1 MLLRG
6 RFCNIDRRDD
16 AVTRE
21 LLREWKQRPGWTT
34 EQKVVLA
41 AALRFTSSRRGG
53 ALQIGGL
60 VDQQTELKPEGESRA
75 SGASSALTAALLD
88 GGVVACGTGT
98 YQMTLSRA
106 FSAPASVDSTL
117 PGGVAYTVVR
127 VYEGSVDSASSG
139 VGVVN
144 GRIDLVRGE
153 DASSW
158 AGSGASSMAALDPF
172 SIQTPPIGYFVLD
185 ANTVVELEDN

>member
-1 MLLRG
+1 MADG
-6 RFCNIDRRDD
+6 TIKHGATNGPPPDGFCG
-16 AVTRE
+16 
-21 LLREWKQRPGWTT
+21 LWQC
-34 EQKVVLA
+34 
-41 AALRFTSSRRGG
+41 G
-53 ALQIGGL
+53 A
-60 VDQQTELKPEGESRA
+60 QQF
-75 SGASSALTAALLD
+75 
-88 GGVVACGTGT
+88 
-98 YQMTLSRA
+98 QMTLSRA

-117 PGGVAYTVVR
+117 PGSVAYTVVR